1 MGSNSSASFCMLSKP
16 LRAMSFCTESNITL
30 IRTFTYGKFLNP
42 FMEGKK
48 MDEKV
53 GAVLVVGGG
62 VAGIQASLDLADSGF
77 KVYLLDESTSL
88 GGTMAQ
94 LDKTFPTND
103 CSMCILAPKLV
114 TAGRHPNIQLITYSE
129 LKEVKGGAGNFE
141 VTILKRP
148 RLVNMEKCTGC
159 GICAQNCP
167 IEVPNEFDVNTG
179 VRKAI
184 YVPFPQA
191 VPLKYAIDQDN
202 CIKCHLCERVC
213 PAKAVD
219 FNQQPE
225 TIKINVG
232 SVILSPGFQE
242 FDPRLKSEYG
252 YRRFLNVVSSI
263 EFERMMNASGPY
275 GGKIIRP
282 SDGKIP
288 RKVAFIQCVGSR
300 DAQLGNNYCS
310 AACCMYA
317 IKEAVIAKEHSS
329 SPLGCTI
336 FYIDMRCYGKE
347 FDAYYERAQGEWG
360 IQFIRSRVASVTE
373 DPSTGNIFLHYVENE
388 EPKVEQ
394 FDMVILSVGMQP
406 PKNVEKLAEN
416 LGITLNKYKFCQ
428 TNTFSPLET
437 SKPGIFV
444 CGAFSAPKDIPESV
458 AQASG
463 AASKA
468 MDIIADERGKLVTVK
483 EFPPERDV
491 SQEEPRIGVFVCH
504 CGVNIGSVVN
514 VPEVVE
520 YAKTLPN
527 VAYAEANLYT
537 CSQDAQKLIAE
548 KIKQHNLNRVVVASC
563 TPRTHEPL
571 FRETVQEAGLS
582 PYLFEMA
589 NIRDQCSWVHMH
601 EHKKATEKAKDLVAS
616 MVAKARLLKP
626 LKKPTINVTPVGLVI
641 GGGVAGMTAALELA
655 KQGFE
660 IHLVEKENEL
670 GGHLRKIHYLLEK
683 DDDPQKKL
691 EEMTKAVME
700 NSKIHVYTSAEVV
713 DVYGF
718 VGNFKT
724 MIKQHD
730 GKEKE
735 IEHGVVIVATGAV
748 EYEPTEYLYGED
760 PRIMTQ
766 HELEEE
772 ITKGDFK
779 AKNVVMIQCV
789 GARTNQK
796 PNCSRICCGQA
807 VKNALKIKEVSPET
821 EVYVLYKDIRTYGFK
836 EDYYREAAAKG
847 VMFVNYDDENA
858 PRVVND
864 NGQLKVAF
872 WEPVVKNEIEVNP
885 DLVVLSAAT
894 IPNPDNKRIAEML
907 KVPLTKDG
915 FFLEA
920 HMKLRPVDFATDG
933 IFLCGMAH
941 WPKFI
946 DESISQA
953 CAAAARAVTILSKKT
968 LDAEG
973 TVSHVDENLCIGCGL
988 CISICPY
995 SAISKDEKGIAK
1007 VNEVLCKGCGTCAAS
1022 CPERAITMHQ
1032 FTDEQLIVQGLAV
1045 LRRATRG

>member
-1 MGSNSSASFCMLSKP
+1 
-16 LRAMSFCTESNITL
+16 MSFCTESNITL

-616 MVAKARLLKP
+616 MVAKARLLKS

>member
-1 MGSNSSASFCMLSKP
+1 
-16 LRAMSFCTESNITL
+16 
-30 IRTFTYGKFLNP
+30 
-42 FMEGKK
+42 

-77 KVYLLDESTSL
+77 KVYLLDESTSI

-114 TAGRHPNIQLITYSE
+114 TAGRHPNIQLITHSE
-129 LKEVKGGAGNFE
+129 LEEVKGKAGNFQI
-141 VTILKRP
+141 TILKHP
-148 RLVNMEKCTGC
+148 RLVNIEKCTGC
-159 GICAQNCP
+159 GLCAQNCP
-167 IEVPNEFDVNTG
+167 IEVPNEFDQNMSM
-179 VRKAI
+179 RKAI

-191 VPLKYAIDQDN
+191 VPLKYVIDIEK
-202 CIKCHLCERVC
+202 CIKCRLCEKIC
-213 PAKAVD
+213 QAKAVD
-219 FNQQPE
+219 FDQQPE
-225 TIKINVG
+225 TVKINVG
-232 SVILSPGFQE
+232 SIILAPGFEE
-242 FDPRLKSEYG
+242 FDCHLKTEYG
-252 YRRFLNVVSSI
+252 YGRFLNVVSSI
-263 EFERMMNASGPY
+263 EFERMMNASGPF
-275 GGKIIRP
+275 GGKIVRP
-282 SDGKIP
+282 FDGKIP
-288 RKVAFIQCVGSR
+288 RKIAFIQCVGSR

-317 IKEAVIAKEHSS
+317 IKEAVIVKEHSS
-329 SPLGCTI
+329 NPLDCTI
-336 FYIDMRCYGKE
+336 FYMDMRCYGKE

-360 IQFIRSRVASVTE
+360 IEFVRSRVASVTE
-373 DPSTGNIFLHYVENE
+373 DPSTGDLFLHYVENE
-388 EPKVEQ
+388 EPKEEE
-394 FDMVILSVGMQP
+394 FDMVVLSVGMQP

-416 LGITLNKYKFCQ
+416 LGIKLNKYRFCQ
-428 TNTFSPLET
+428 TDTFSPLET

-444 CGAFSAPKDIPESV
+444 CGAFGGPKDIPESV

-468 MDIIADERGKLVTVK
+468 MCIIATERGKLIAEK

-491 SQEEPRIGVFVCH
+491 SQEEPRIGVFICH
-504 CGVNIGSVVN
+504 CGTNIGSVVN
-514 VPEVVE
+514 VPKVVE
-520 YAKTLPN
+520 HAKTLPN
-527 VAYAEANLYT
+527 VVYAEENLYT

-548 KIKQHNLNRVVVASC
+548 KIRQHNLNRVVVASC

-571 FRETVQEAGLS
+571 FRETVREAGLN

-601 EHKKATEKAKDLVAS
+601 EHEKATEKAKDLVAS
-616 MVAKARLLKP
+616 TVAKARLLKP
-626 LKKPTINVTPVGLVI
+626 LKKPAIDVTPVGLVI
-641 GGGVAGMTAALELA
+641 GGGIAGMTAALELA

-660 IHLVEKENEL
+660 VHLVEKKKEL
-670 GGHLRKIHYLLEK
+670 GGHLLTMRYLLEK
-683 DDDPQKKL
+683 DDNPQEKL
-691 EEMTKAVME
+691 QAITKAVME
-700 NSKIHVYTSAEVV
+700 NDKIHVYRGAEVV

-724 MIKQHD
+724 RIKQQS

-735 IEHGVVIVATGAV
+735 IEHGIVIVATGAV
-748 EYEPTEYLYGED
+748 EYEPTEYLYGKD

-766 HELEEE
+766 HELEEQ
-772 ITKGDFK
+772 IAKGEFK
-779 AKNVVMIQCV
+779 AKTVVMIQCV
-789 GARTNQK
+789 GARNEER

-807 VKNALKIKEVSPET
+807 MKNALKIKEVSPKT

-836 EDYYREAAAKG
+836 EDYYREAATKG
-847 VMFVNYDDENA
+847 VLFVNYDDERK
-858 PRVVND
+858 PRVVD
-864 NGQLKVAF
+864 EDGKLKVTF
-872 WEPVVKNEIEVNP
+872 WEPVIKEEVEIGP
-885 DLVVLSAAT
+885 DVVVLSAAT
-894 IPNPDNKRIAEML
+894 LPNHDNKRIAEML

-933 IFLCGMAH
+933 VFLCGMAH

-953 CAAAARAVTILSKKT
+953 CATAARAATILSKKT

-973 TVSHVDENLCIGCGL
+973 TVSHIDEDLCIGCGV

-995 SAISKDEKGIAK
+995 KAIAKDENGLAK

-1022 CPERAITMHQ
+1022 CPERAIMMHQ
-1032 FTDEQLIVQGLAV
+1032 FTDEQLIAQGIAV
-1045 LRRATRG
+1045 LGRATHG

>member
-1 MGSNSSASFCMLSKP
+1 
-16 LRAMSFCTESNITL
+16 
-30 IRTFTYGKFLNP
+30 
-42 FMEGKK
+42 

-571 FRETVQEAGLS
+571 FKETVQEAGLN

-601 EHKKATEKAKDLVAS
+601 EPKEATEKAKDLVAS
-616 MVAKARLLKP
+616 IVAKARLLKP

-836 EDYYREAAAKG
+836 EDYYREAAAKR

-995 SAISKDEKGIAK
+995 GAISKDEKGIAK

>member
-1 MGSNSSASFCMLSKP
+1 
-16 LRAMSFCTESNITL
+16 
-30 IRTFTYGKFLNP
+30 
-42 FMEGKK
+42 

-77 KVYLLDESTSL
+77 KVYLLDESTSI

-114 TAGRHPNIQLITYSE
+114 TAGRHPNIQLITHSE
-129 LKEVKGGAGNFE
+129 LEKVKGKAGNFQI
-141 VTILKRP
+141 TILKHP
-148 RLVNMEKCTGC
+148 RLVNVEKCTGC
-159 GICAQNCP
+159 GLCAQNCP
-167 IEVPNEFDVNTG
+167 TEVPNEFDQNMSM
-179 VRKAI
+179 RKAI

-191 VPLKYAIDQDN
+191 VPLKYAIDIEN
-202 CIKCHLCERVC
+202 CIKCRLCERIC

-219 FNQQPE
+219 FDQQPE
-225 TIKINVG
+225 TVKINVG
-232 SVILSPGFQE
+232 SIILAPGFE
-242 FDPRLKSEYG
+242 GFDCHLKTEYG
-252 YRRFLNVVSSI
+252 YGRFLNVVSSI
-263 EFERMMNASGPY
+263 EFERMMNASGPF
-275 GGKIIRP
+275 GGKIVRP
-282 SDGKIP
+282 FDGKIP
-288 RKVAFIQCVGSR
+288 RKIAFIQCVGSR

-317 IKEAVIAKEHSS
+317 IKEAVIVKEHSS
-329 SPLGCTI
+329 NPLDCTI
-336 FYIDMRCYGKE
+336 FYMDMRCYGKE

-360 IQFIRSRVASVTE
+360 IEFVRSRVASVTE
-373 DPSTGNIFLHYVENE
+373 DPSTGNLFLHYVEIE
-388 EPKVEQ
+388 EPKEEE
-394 FDMVILSVGMQP
+394 FDMVVLSVGMQP

-416 LGITLNKYKFCQ
+416 LGIKLNKYRFCQ
-428 TNTFSPLET
+428 TDTFSPLET

-444 CGAFSAPKDIPESV
+444 CGAFGGPKDIPESV

-468 MDIIADERGKLVTVK
+468 MCIIATERGKLIAEK

-504 CGVNIGSVVN
+504 CGINIGSVVN
-514 VPEVVE
+514 VPKVVD

-527 VAYAEANLYT
+527 VVYAEENLYT
-537 CSQDAQKLIAE
+537 CSQDAQKLVAE
-548 KIKQHNLNRVVVASC
+548 KIRQHNLNRVVVASC

-571 FRETVQEAGLS
+571 FRETVQEAGLN

-601 EHKKATEKAKDLVAS
+601 EHEKATEKAKDLVAS

-626 LKKPTINVTPVGLVI
+626 LKKPTIEVTPVGLVI
-641 GGGVAGMTAALELA
+641 GGGIAGMTAALELA

-660 IHLVEKENEL
+660 VHLVEKKREL
-670 GGHLRKIHYLLEK
+670 GGHLLTMHYLFEK
-683 DDDPQKKL
+683 DDNPQEKL
-691 EEMTKAVME
+691 QAITKAVME
-700 NSKIHVYTSAEVV
+700 NDKIHVYTGAEVV

-724 MIKQHD
+724 RIKRQS
-730 GKEKE
+730 GKEEE
-735 IEHGVVIVATGAV
+735 IDHGIVIVATGAV
-748 EYEPTEYLYGED
+748 EYEPTEYLYGKD

-766 HELEEE
+766 HELEEQ
-772 ITKGDFK
+772 IAKGEFK
-779 AKNVVMIQCV
+779 AKTVVVIQCV
-789 GARTNQK
+789 GARNEER

-807 VKNALKIKEVSPET
+807 MKNALKIKEVSPKT

-836 EDYYREAAAKG
+836 EDYYREAATKG
-847 VMFVNYDDENA
+847 VLFVNYDDERK
-858 PRVVND
+858 PRVVD
-864 NGQLKVAF
+864 EDGKLKVTF
-872 WEPVVKNEIEVNP
+872 WEPVIKEEVEIGP
-885 DLVVLSAAT
+885 DVVVLSAAT
-894 IPNPDNKRIAEML
+894 LPNPDNKRIAGML

-933 IFLCGMAH
+933 VFLCGMAH

-953 CAAAARAVTILSKKT
+953 CAAAARAATILSKKT

-973 TVSHVDENLCIGCGL
+973 TVSHIDEDLCIGCGV

-995 SAISKDEKGIAK
+995 KAIAKDENGLAK

-1022 CPERAITMHQ
+1022 CPERAIMMHQ
-1032 FTDEQLIVQGLAV
+1032 FTDEQLIAQGIAV
-1045 LRRATRG
+1045 LRRATHG